1 MILKNRDR
9 AMTEIPTEEAAI
21 LAIDLDGTVCTI
33 NSDYSQCEPLPG
45 SLDALKTLQARG
57 FSIYLHTG
65 RHINNARV
73 TQAWLDR
80 FEVPHDLVVFGK
92 PPARIYLDDRGMR
105 FTNWDDVL
113 EQLPRRP

>member
-1 MILKNRDR
+1 
-9 AMTEIPTEEAAI
+9 MTEIPTDEATI

-45 SLDALKTLQARG
+45 SLGASKTLQARG

>member
-1 MILKNRDR
+1 M
-9 AMTEIPTEEAAI
+9 
-21 LAIDLDGTVCTI
+21 
-33 NSDYSQCEPLPG
+33 SDAT
-45 SLDALKTLQARG
+45 LDALKTLQARG

-80 FEVPHDLVVFGK
+80 FEGPHDLVVFGK